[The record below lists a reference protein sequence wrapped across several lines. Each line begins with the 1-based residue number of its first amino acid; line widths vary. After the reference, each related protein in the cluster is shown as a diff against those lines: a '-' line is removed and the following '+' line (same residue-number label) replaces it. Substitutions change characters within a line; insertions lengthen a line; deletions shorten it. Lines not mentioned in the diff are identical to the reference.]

1 VWIPLLGTLLARN
14 KEAYT
19 YLPESVCELMNRK
32 EFKKVMKQ
40 AGFMAI
46 RHKKLT
52 NGIAIFY
59 EGVKI

>member
-1 VWIPLLGTLLARN
+1 LGTLLARN

-19 YLPESVCELMNRK
+19 YLPESVSEFMNRK
-32 EFKKVMKQ
+32 EFKKLMKKV
-40 AGFMAI
+40 GFMAI

-59 EGVKI
+59 EGVKM